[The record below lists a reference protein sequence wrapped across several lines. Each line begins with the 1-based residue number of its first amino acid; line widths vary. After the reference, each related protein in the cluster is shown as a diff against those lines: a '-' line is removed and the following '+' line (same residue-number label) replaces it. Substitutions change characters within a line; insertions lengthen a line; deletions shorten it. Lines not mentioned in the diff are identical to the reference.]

1 MTKSKATTIARP
13 PGPHINLPL
22 AVIAQMVPRLFPFD
36 PLTWGLDI
44 AHQYGDI
51 AHYQLGPLHVYQVAH
66 PDLARQILVEQ
77 ADKFH
82 KARLIKV
89 AFAPFAGDGLL
100 TSDGR
105 LWRQQRKL
113 MQPAFHYAHLTAYA
127 NEIVTRAAQ
136 LADAL
141 EDDRVVDVLDQM
153 ATLTLAVVVKCLF
166 SADVTRE
173 APDVGRLM
181 TAVLDAANHRLN
193 SVVRLPSWIPTSRN
207 LREKRALARLDRI
220 LEAAIEAHRAAQ
232 TPSHDL
238 LAMLL
243 SALDEETGAR
253 MTNRQLR
260 DEMMTLF
267 LAGHETTA
275 TALTWTWYLI
285 SQHPEVEAKLSSELD
300 GVLHGRAPT
309 PGDLANLPYT
319 EMVVREAMRIYPP
332 APGVAREP
340 IEDVEIGGYTVP
352 AGSLISLNTYVMHR
366 DPRFFTDP
374 ERFDPE
380 RFARG
385 WEERIPRYAYLPFGG
400 GPRVCIGNGF
410 AMMEARLIVATLA
423 QRLRL
428 SLEPQQ
434 EIVPMQLVT
443 VRPKHGLRMRVEK
456 RRAAA

>member
-1 MTKSKATTIARP
+1 VTTIARP

-51 AHYQLGPLHVYQVAH
+51 AHYQLGPLHVYQIAH

-100 TSDGR
+100 TSDGP
-105 LWRQQRKL
+105 LWKQQRKL

-141 EDDRVVDVLDQM
+141 DDDRVVDVLDQM
-153 ATLTLAVVVKCLF
+153 ATLTLAVVVQCLF

-173 APDVGRLM
+173 APEVGRLM

-207 LREKRALARLDRI
+207 LREKRALARLDGI

-253 MTNRQLR
+253 YDQ
-260 DEMMTLF
+260 
-267 LAGHETTA
+267 
-275 TALTWTWYLI
+275 
-285 SQHPEVEAKLSSELD
+285 
-300 GVLHGRAPT
+300 
-309 PGDLANLPYT
+309 
-319 EMVVREAMRIYPP
+319 PP
-332 APGVAREP
+332 AARRDDDAVPGGSRDDRHGADVDVVTSFRSIRRSRRSSRVSWTGCSTAARRP
-340 IEDVEIGGYTVP
+340 RAISRTCRTRKWSFAKPCGSIRRRRVSRASRSRTSRS
-352 AGSLISLNTYVMHR
+352 AGIPCPRAASSASTPTRCIATR
-366 DPRFFTDP
+366 DSSRTP

-428 SLEPQQ
+428 SLERSRRSCRCSWSPCG
-434 EIVPMQLVT
+434 
-443 VRPKHGLRMRVEK
+443 PKHGLRMRVEK